1 MNYRTYTCILNK
13 AALSFIPTNLD
24 MNKQIKKTPLNCK
37 NTPVYNKIHS
47 DVIPLWL

>member
-1 MNYRTYTCILNK
+1 MHPKQGSIKFHCFK
-13 AALSFIPTNLD
+13 KEPTNLD